1 MQAIMLAGVSYTL
14 KKSLIILD
22 SVGIK
27 GNRIKLQIIKMG
39 NLLIGTHNSATGE
52 KGKGILSWLVT
63 PFSKTQS
70 KTIEEQYNAGC
81 TMFDIRFKQDKD
93 KVVICKHGL

>member
-52 KGKGILSWLVT
+52 KGNIMQVAQCL
-63 PFSKTQS
+63 
-70 KTIEEQYNAGC
+70 I
-81 TMFDIRFKQDKD
+81 
-93 KVVICKHGL
+93 